1 MALIL
6 TLAGPGGETRTLST
20 GTLSIGRAP
29 GNDWV
34 LADPER
40 HLSKT
45 HCVLSVEDGRF
56 LLTDLSTNGVFING
70 AASPTER
77 GSRTVLAGAGELR
90 LGAHVIRFQEA
101 AASASPGAPAAFA
114 TPPASVGLDDSLLT
128 PPGFAAAA
136 AGFHHPLPAAGPP
149 PRADDP
155 FDLATGQASGTD
167 AEDDLF
173 RPRAPAES
181 WQGPTQRD
189 DVDAPFQAFSAPK
202 PIAPANPA
210 ELDFDALIGDDPFG
224 HGTPSP
230 AAPPAAA
237 PAPAPSPAPAART
250 AAPGENPFAAALP
263 LPGSPPTAAPPPPM
277 PPPPMPPPPMPLPLA
292 PAPPEVAAPGS
303 AGAVAAGLAAF
314 LAGAGMAE
322 LRTGTQ
328 PPEQVLA
335 AAGAVFRVLVEGL
348 REVLMSRAAIKNE
361 FRVEQTMLRARDNNA
376 LKFSVT
382 PEEAMAALLLPDR
395 PGYKP
400 PVEAAREAFGDI
412 KSHEL
417 AVMAGVQTA
426 LLGLLKRFD
435 PAALEQRLQ
444 PGLLQT
450 LLPAARKARI
460 WELFC
465 ATYKDLA
472 REAEDDFQSV
482 FGREFARAYD
492 AQTRK
497 L

>member
-6 TLAGPGGETRTLST
+6 TLAGPGGETRTLSA

-56 LLTDLSTNGVFING
+56 MLTDLSTNGIFVNG
-70 AASPTER
+70 AGTPTER
-77 GSRTVLAGAGELR
+77 GSRSALTGAGELR
-90 LGAHVIRFQEA
+90 LGAHVIRFREGA
-101 AASASPGAPAAFA
+101 APATSGAADSPAAFA
-114 TPPASVGLDDSLLT
+114 AQNAPGADAGLDDSLLT

-136 AGFHHPLPAAGPP
+136 AGFHHPLPPAGPAS
-149 PRADDP
+149 RADDP
-155 FDLATGQASGTD
+155 FDLATDTPARLD

-181 WQGPTQRD
+181 WQGPSQRD
-189 DVDAPFQAFSAPK
+189 DVDAPFQAFAAPK

-210 ELDFDALIGDDPFG
+210 ELDFDALIGDDPFSL
-224 HGTPSP
+224 GTPSQ
-230 AAPPAAA
+230 AAPPP
-237 PAPAPSPAPAART
+237 PAPIAAPAARSGPP
-250 AAPGENPFAAALP
+250 AAHQFAAALP
-263 LPGSPPTAAPPPPM
+263 LAGGAPPPAPISAPM
-277 PPPPMPPPPMPLPLA
+277 PAPMPAAMPPA
-292 PAPPEVAAPGS
+292 EPAPPVAATQGTP
-303 AGAVAAGLAAF
+303 GAVADGLAAF

-322 LRTGTQ
+322 LRTGTR
-328 PPEQVLA
+328 PEAETLA

-400 PVEAAREAFGDI
+400 PLEAAREAFGDI

>member
-6 TLAGPGGETRTLST
+6 TLAGPGGETRTLSS

-45 HCVLSVEDGRF
+45 HCVLSVEGGRF
-56 LLTDLSTNGVFING
+56 MLTDLSTNGIFING
-70 AASPTER
+70 AGAPTER
-77 GSRTVLAGAGELR
+77 GSRSVLAGNGEFR
-90 LGAHVIRFQEA
+90 LGAHVIRFREA
-101 AASASPGAPAAFA
+101 APSAAPEASASSDAFAAPTSSAAFA
-114 TPPASVGLDDSLLT
+114 APATGAGLDDSLLT

-136 AGFHHPLPAAGPP
+136 AGFHHPLPPAGPA

-155 FDLATGQASGTD
+155 FDLATDHPARAD
-167 AEDDLF
+167 ADNDLF

-181 WQGPTQRD
+181 WQGPSQRD
-189 DVDAPFQAFSAPK
+189 DVDAPFQAFAAPK

-224 HGTPSP
+224 HGAATP
-230 AAPPAAA
+230 AAPPPVA
-237 PAPAPSPAPAART
+237 PAPMPPPPARSGP
-250 AAPGENPFAAALP
+250 PEGNVFAAALP
-263 LPGSPPTAAPPPPM
+263 LPGSQARAAPPTPPVQGPM
-277 PPPPMPPPPMPLPLA
+277 PA
-292 PAPPEVAAPGS
+292 TPEA
-303 AGAVAAGLAAF
+303 AVAGIPSAAAEGLAAF

-322 LRTGTQ
+322 LRTGTR
-328 PPEQVLA
+328 PEAEMLA

-400 PVEAAREAFGDI
+400 PLEAAREAFGDI